1 MIGYCYYLDSPDAR
15 LDQTTTHNAIKA
27 FQEFLDLHPESER
40 VPQANKLLD
49 ELTNK
54 LAYKELLTAKLYYN
68 LGNYLG
74 NNYLSAVIVAQ
85 NALLNYPSN
94 AYREEFSFIIL
105 QSKYQQAVQSFE
117 DKKME
122 RFRDT
127 IDEYYNYTNEFP
139 EGKYRKDADKILAD
153 SKRTVK
159 D

>member
-1 MIGYCYYLDSPDAR
+1 
-15 LDQTTTHNAIKA
+15 
-27 FQEFLDLHPESER
+27 
-40 VPQANKLLD
+40 
-49 ELTNK
+49 
-54 LAYKELLTAKLYYN
+54 